1 VFRIAAGGAKKSVK
15 QNQTTKK
22 KELFFFIW
30 FYFFPLFILH
40 SIQELRGP
48 IYIIH
53 HHIIRL
59 NLGGDESWPT
69 RISHLQSNRQ
79 TRERKSKQEEERR
92 KTKTIKEIWKKA
104 AVENVGK

>member
-1 VFRIAAGGAKKSVK
+1 LVLFLPPFYSSFDSRVK
-15 QNQTTKK
+15 RPD
-22 KELFFFIW
+22 L
-30 FYFFPLFILH
+30 
-40 SIQELRGP
+40 
-48 IYIIH
+48 YIIH

-92 KTKTIKEIWKKA
+92 KRKTIKEIWKKA